1 MAFSTNIGSG
11 GPPNGGMFVPSGT
24 SVRQI
29 CLDLRDML
37 VGDPESRWKEVTG
50 SSPTPSHLQTFASTI
65 NSSNVG
71 DNNYGFGE
79 HVTLYL
85 ADDNSLSFSNPGARL
100 IRFSTIDNGIHLSAL
115 DTTNVENSRVGM
127 SDWIFASDDHQKTTF
142 DNSPGE
148 YQLFWLN
155 DGSSSGYYRDSS
167 PTNQDF
173 KFYYVLDDEFLWI
186 NAYAPN
192 KSSGYVYRGG
202 CFYHPTP
209 PSNGTVSRSDVPH
222 IFQLEDLAV
231 HGTESGVYVPNSR
244 RMGVNNLAR
253 ISSFT
258 NPGATDTQGRNIYSQ
273 CWLSNGG
280 ESPNFYFDSFIP
292 HLRVVD
298 NQVYPNIDDDY
309 EWPTVA
315 LTGTDYFIAGGH
327 DDSPLYAVRFN

>member
-11 GPPNGGMFVPSGT
+11 GPPDGGMFVPSGT

-37 VGDPESRWKEVTG
+37 VSDSESRWKEVTG
-50 SSPTPSHLQTFASTI
+50 SSPTPSHLQAFASTI

-85 ADDNSLSFSNPGARL
+85 ADDNSLGFSDPGARL
-100 IRFSTIDNGIHLSAL
+100 IRFNALDTSIHFSAL
-115 DTTNVENSRVGM
+115 DTTNVVNSRVDIE
-127 SDWIFASDDHQKTTF
+127 DWVFASNNQSKNSF
-142 DNSPGE
+142 DS
-148 YQLFWLN
+148 YQDVSECFWLN
-155 DGSSSGYYRDSS
+155 DNGSSNYSKTGS
-167 PTNQDF
+167 PTSQDF
-173 KFYYVLDDEFLWI
+173 KFYYVLDDELLWV

-192 KSSGYVYRGG
+192 KDSEYIYRGG

-209 PSNGTVSRSDVPH
+209 PSNGTISRNDVPH
-222 IFQLEDLAV
+222 IFLLEDMSV
-231 HGTESGVYVPNSR
+231 HNTQSGAYVPNSEKAGTR
-244 RMGVNNLAR
+244 NLAN
-253 ISSFT
+253 INSFT
-258 NPGATDTQGRNIYSQ
+258 TPGATDTQNRNIYSQ
-273 CWLSNGG
+273 CWLSNGN

-292 HLRVVD
+292 HVRVVD
-298 NQVYPNIDDDY
+298 NQVYPNIDGDY

-327 DDSPLYAVRFN
+327 DNSPLYAVRFN

>member
-1 MAFSTNIGSG
+1 MAFSTNIGAG
-11 GPPNGGMFVPSGT
+11 GPPDGGMFVPSGT

-100 IRFSTIDNGIHLSAL
+100 IRFNVLKRAIHFSAL
-115 DTTNVENSRVGM
+115 DTTNVVNNRVNIE
-127 SDWIFASDDHQKTTF
+127 DWVFASSVQRKSSF
-142 DNSPGE
+142 DNYPSQNKP
-148 YQLFWLN
+148 FWLN
-155 DGSSSGYYRDSS
+155 DSNNSGYYRTTD
-167 PTNQDF
+167 PTGQDY
-173 KFYYVLDDEFLWI
+173 KFYYVLDDEFLWV
-186 NAYAPN
+186 NAYAPE

-209 PSNGTVSRSDVPH
+209 PSNGTVSRRDVPH
-222 IFQLEDLAV
+222 IFLLDGLAV
-231 HGTESGVYVPNSR
+231 HNTESGAYVPSSQKS
-244 RMGVNNLAR
+244 GVINLANTNY
-253 ISSFT
+253 FT
-258 NPGATDTQGRNIYSQ
+258 APGATDTQDRNIYSQ
-273 CWLSNGG
+273 CWVYNGYY
-280 ESPNFYFDSFIP
+280 SPNFYFDSFIP
-292 HLRVVD
+292 HIRVVD
-298 NQVYPNIDDDY
+298 KDVYPNIDDDY
-309 EWPTVA
+309 EWPTVS

-327 DDSPLYAVRFN
+327 DSDPLYAVRFN